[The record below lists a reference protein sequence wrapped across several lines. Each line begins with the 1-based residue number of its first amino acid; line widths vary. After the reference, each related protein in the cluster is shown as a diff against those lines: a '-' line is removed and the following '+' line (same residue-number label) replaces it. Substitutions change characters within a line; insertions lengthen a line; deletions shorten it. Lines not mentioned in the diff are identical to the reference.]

1 MKGVLVVEVQYL
13 LHLRLLQR
21 VSTRETTR
29 VCEPHL
35 KLEKRR
41 LDLQKDP
48 DSFRLISKSLDFKS
62 SQGATSAPLPPASTG
77 KDKKKP
83 RVSAPAPSDLV
94 NKLAAM
100 ANSEHSNRGDTF
112 HDGGAGNDQ
121 PSRSMSFTDAAARYV
136 A

>member
-1 MKGVLVVEVQYL
+1 VKGVLVVEVQYL

-29 VCEPHL
+29 VYEPYL

-48 DSFRLISKSLDFKS
+48 GSFRLISKSLDFKS
-62 SQGATSAPLPPASTG
+62 STSAPLPPASTS

-83 RVSAPAPSDLV
+83 SVSAPAPSDLV
-94 NKLAAM
+94 NKLAAI

-112 HDGGAGNDQ
+112 HDGDAGIDQ
-121 PSRSMSFTDAAARYV
+121 PSRSMSFTDAAVKYV
-136 A
+136 D